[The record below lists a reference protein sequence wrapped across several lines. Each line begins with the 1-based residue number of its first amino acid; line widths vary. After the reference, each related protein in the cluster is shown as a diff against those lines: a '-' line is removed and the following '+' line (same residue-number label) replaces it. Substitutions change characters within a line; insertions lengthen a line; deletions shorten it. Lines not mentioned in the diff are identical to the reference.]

1 MKPIP
6 FHTHETSKICY
17 ELRTDNRLPGT
28 KLGIPGTKGR
38 RRPETT

>member
-17 ELRTDNRLPGT
+17 ESGIDNRPHGT
-28 KLGIPGTKGR
+28 KLGRPGTKGR
-38 RRPETT
+38 RKPQKT